1 MADDVKEAV
10 MVAVELVDSYADKEL
25 FTHLGRVSVNFV
37 HGISMSGVSSA
48 LAVALAILSDLL
60 GKAVPPQLAVMGGL
74 SMKGCVLPVGGLLA
88 RLVGASRQGAREI
101 VLPEANRRDV
111 DALPPALLPDV
122 RLTYVSSFEEAV
134 GHVLPPVR
142 PTSPPMKSLERGA

>member
-1 MADDVKEAV
+1 

-25 FTHLGRVSVNFV
+25 FTHLGRVGVNFV

-88 RLVGASRQGAREI
+88 RLVGASRQGASRQGAREI

-142 PTSPPMKSLERGA
+142 PESPPMKSLERGA